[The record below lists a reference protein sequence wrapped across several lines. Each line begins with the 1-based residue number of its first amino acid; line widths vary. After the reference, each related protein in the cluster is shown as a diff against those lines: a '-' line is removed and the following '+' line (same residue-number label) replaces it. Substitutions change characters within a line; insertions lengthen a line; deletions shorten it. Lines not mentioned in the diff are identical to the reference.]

1 MDRTREPKR
10 ALRIS
15 HPAMMLTLTFCT
27 GICDAI
33 GYLAL
38 DRVFTGNMTGN
49 VVILGMAIGQAD
61 DLPIAGPLIALV
73 TFVVFAGVGGRVVSR
88 HPDGWGTPVSVI
100 FGAVALA
107 LGGVAVWSAF
117 IDVRVQPIAMIA
129 AGIIAAAMGLQAA
142 AARHV
147 GVKDV
152 TTVVVTSALTGL
164 AADFRHPD
172 STKDLWKRRIASVA
186 MILLGACVGAVFLRF
201 GVATGMGV
209 AAVLTAGVAVLG
221 HRYSADTVRAATGPA
236 DVSA

>member
-1 MDRTREPKR
+1 MDRTVEPKHS
-10 ALRIS
+10 LRIS
-15 HPAMMLTLTFCT
+15 HPALMLTLTFCT

-73 TFVVFAGVGGRVVSR
+73 CFVVFAGIGGRLVRR
-88 HPDGWGTPVSVI
+88 HPDGWPTPVSLI
-100 FGAVALA
+100 FGVVAVALA
-107 LGGVAVWSAF
+107 AVAAWSAF
-117 IDVRVQPIAMIA
+117 VEIRAQPEAMIA
-129 AGIIAAAMGLQAA
+129 AGVIAAAMGLQAA

-164 AADFRHPD
+164 AVDFRHPD
-172 STKDLWKRRIASVA
+172 PAKDLWKRRTASVA
-186 MILLGACVGAVFLRF
+186 MILAGACVGAVLLHFS
-201 GVATGMGV
+201 VATGIGA
-209 AAVLTAGVAVLG
+209 AAVLTAAVAILG
-221 HRYSADTVRAATGPA
+221 HRYSSGSA
-236 DVSA
+236 DVRG

>member
-1 MDRTREPKR
+1 MAGTERPRRVSRT
-10 ALRIS
+10 AL
-15 HPAMMLTLTFCT
+15 MLILTFCT
-27 GICDAI
+27 GICDAV

-49 VVILGMAIGQAD
+49 VVILGMALGQAD
-61 DLPIAGPLIALV
+61 NLPIAGPLIALV
-73 TFVVFAGVGGRVVSR
+73 TFVVFAGVGGRVVRR
-88 HPDGWGTPVSVI
+88 HRDGWPPPVSAI
-100 FGAVALA
+100 FATVAAVLA
-107 LGGVAVWSAF
+107 AVAVWSAVA
-117 IDVRVQPIAMIA
+117 DVRTQPAAMVA

-172 STKDLWKRRIASVA
+172 AARDLWRRRITSVT
-186 MILLGACVGAVFLRF
+186 MILLGAGLGAVLLRH
-201 GVATGMGV
+201 GVSLGLGV

-221 HRYSADTVRAATGPA
+221 HRYSVDRHHDVEQVRRG
-236 DVSA
+236 